1 MHKSNPK
8 NVKDLIIW
16 KNIKWLWIGRLK
28 IVSNSMLPQIDLQL
42 KCNIIQSSSRLFFFV
57 ETDKVIV
64 KLKCKFKEARIVKTT
79 LRKKKN
85 WETYITWLQ
94 DSL

>member
-1 MHKSNPK
+1 
-8 NVKDLIIW
+8 
-16 KNIKWLWIGRLK
+16 
-28 IVSNSMLPQIDLQL
+28 MLPQIDLQL
-42 KCNIIQSSSRLFFFV
+42 KCNIIQSSSRLFFFFLV

-85 WETYITWLQ
+85 
-94 DSL
+94 